1 MPVVQYPIRPA
12 LRPVLVSTL
21 FALLLPVLLV
31 TGCVSGGKS
40 DARFELPATD
50 DGLPGAGPVR
60 HADWFQNLWR
70 ERRTAFARAAS
81 HDQGAVV
88 FLGDSI
94 TQGWGDSLD
103 PSFPGLKVANRG
115 ISGDTTRGVLF
126 RLQEDVIA
134 LRPRGVV
141 LLIGTNDL
149 EDGAPPE
156 MVTSNLKLILAALR
170 RRDPALP
177 VVLCAVF
184 PSSATMKRPAD
195 RIQLLNKLYKA
206 AVKDEPQVTFLDTW
220 KLFAD
225 AQRDAKLAEFPDL
238 LHPNAAGYAK
248 FAGALRPV
256 LATLGFLETEP
267 DNFTPE
273 PGFTALFNGRD
284 LTGWGYRAEKGLVPA
299 ENFNGQPASAD
310 GRFLA
315 RNGRLV
321 VIASREGREIRKLWT
336 TAEFP
341 RDFELRLEFR
351 ATPNADSGIYLRG
364 PQLQCRDYLIAGPYR
379 SLQHYRALDW
389 NEIVVTV
396 KDGIAHSTCNGEVL
410 EKAQK
415 LPASGPIGLESDHDQ
430 MEYRRI
436 RIRELP

>member
-1 MPVVQYPIRPA
+1 MPHPA
-12 LRPVLVSTL
+12 HSFRRPVLLTCL
-21 FALLLPVLLV
+21 CALLLPLLLV
-31 TGCVSGGKS
+31 TGCVSGS
-40 DARFELPATD
+40 DQGARFEVPATD
-50 DGLPGAGPVR
+50 AGLPGAGPIR
-60 HADWFQNLWR
+60 RADWFLKNWR
-70 ERRTAFARAAS
+70 ERRQAFAAAGRR
-81 HDQGAVV
+81 DQGAIV

-94 TQGWGDSLD
+94 TQGWGDDLGR
-103 PSFPGLKVANRG
+103 SFPGLKVANRG
-115 ISGDTTRGVLF
+115 IGGDTSRGVLV
-126 RLQEDVIA
+126 RLPEDVLA
-134 LRPRGVV
+134 LHPRAVV

-149 EDGAPPE
+149 EDAADPA
-156 MVTSNLKLILAALR
+156 VITANLRLILAALR
-170 RRDPALP
+170 QQDPAMP

-184 PSSATMKRPAD
+184 PSSAAKKRPAD

-206 AVKDEPQVTFLDTW
+206 AVKDEPQVTFLNTW

-225 AQRDAKLAEFPDL
+225 AQGDAPAGEFPDL

-256 LATLGFLETEP
+256 FATLGFSETEP
-267 DNFTPE
+267 DDFAPE
-273 PGFTALFNGRD
+273 PGFTSLFNGHD
-284 LTGWGYRAEKGLVPA
+284 LTAWGYRAEKGLTPVEDFAGRPLS
-299 ENFNGQPASAD
+299 PD

-336 TAEFP
+336 AAEFP

-351 ATPNADSGIYLRG
+351 ATPNADSGIFLRG
-364 PQLQCRDYLIAGPYR
+364 PQLQCRDYLIAGPYK

-389 NEIVVTV
+389 NEIIVTV
-396 KDGIAHSTCNGEVL
+396 KDGVARSTCNGEVL
-410 EKAQK
+410 EAAQK
-415 LPASGPIGLESDHDQ
+415 LPASGPIGFESDHDQ